1 MATMEAAA
9 AAATVAAT
17 TTEVAHPMDE
27 QAGPFPIEKLQVSAA
42 TGGGGGGGGRE
53 KEPAHAQ
60 GESAPREVRVHSRAR
75 APLSSLL

>member
-42 TGGGGGGGGRE
+42 KGGGGRARE
-53 KEPAHAQ
+53 EPAHAQ

>member
-42 TGGGGGGGGRE
+42 NGGGGGGGRE

>member
-42 TGGGGGGGGRE
+42 NGGGGAGRE
-53 KEPAHAQ
+53 KEPAHAR

-75 APLSSLL
+75 TPLSSLL